1 VPFGLTQ
8 VYRDTLLVLFA
19 FLLFSL
25 IARPGRQQLHCIN
38 RTITRSRSNDRPEGA
53 GAALLSER
61 AEGRFKEGGYHY
73 PISLGTR
80 KASR

>member
-1 VPFGLTQ
+1 

-53 GAALLSER
+53 CCTSER
-61 AEGRFKEGGYHY
+61 ASGREGIGN
-73 PISLGTR
+73 PISLGII
-80 KASR
+80 